1 MIEAVE
7 EPKRWGESGADRKR
21 EDFDR
26 FSGRVGESVGRA
38 GKFFERER
46 QRARQKDLI
55 IKPVK

>member
-38 GKFFERER
+38 GNFFEPESETER
-46 QRARQKDLI
+46 FNNKQI
-55 IKPVK
+55 MY

>member
-21 EDFDR
+21 EEFDS

-38 GKFFERER
+38 GNFFEPESETER
-46 QRARQKDLI
+46 FNNLNK
-55 IKPVK
+55 